1 MRDRTQF
8 CTKSPC
14 RRCKKQKQLLWV
26 LVNAIGGAILS
37 MSATIIP
44 LKIYFPKRGYQIG
57 VAAKSLQH
65 LRDTLQAKMG
75 LSNTFKLTLDD
86 GTIVCDPEYFKLL
99 ERQTKLNVIETSK
112 TTTNG
117 E

>member
-1 MRDRTQF
+1 MI
-8 CTKSPC
+8 KSAC
-14 RRCKKQKQLLWV
+14 KKCKKQKQLLWF
-26 LVNAIGGAILS
+26 LVIVGVVFVMA
-37 MSATIIP
+37 ATIIP
-44 LKIYFPKRGYQIG
+44 LKIYFPKRGFQIG

-75 LSNTFKLTLDD
+75 LSSSFKLTLDD

-99 ERQTKLNVIETSK
+99 ERQTKLNVIEASLLSKK
-112 TTTNG
+112 TTANG

>member
-1 MRDRTQF
+1 
-8 CTKSPC
+8 
-14 RRCKKQKQLLWV
+14 
-26 LVNAIGGAILS
+26 
-37 MSATIIP
+37 MSGTGTVIP
-44 LKIYFPKRGYQIG
+44 LKIYFPTRGFQIG

-75 LSNTFKLTLDD
+75 LSNKFKLTLDD

-99 ERQTKLNVIETSK
+99 ERQTKLNVIEGSSLSK

-117 E
+117 EC

>member
-1 MRDRTQF
+1 
-8 CTKSPC
+8 
-14 RRCKKQKQLLWV
+14 
-26 LVNAIGGAILS
+26 
-37 MSATIIP
+37 MSGTGTIIP
-44 LKIYFPKRGYQIG
+44 LKIFFPARGYQIG

-75 LSNTFKLTLDD
+75 LSNKFKLTLDD

-99 ERQTKLNVIETSK
+99 ERQTKLNVIESSPVSK

-117 E
+117 EYFFVIKLTIFFAKD

>member
-1 MRDRTQF
+1 
-8 CTKSPC
+8 
-14 RRCKKQKQLLWV
+14 
-26 LVNAIGGAILS
+26 

-44 LKIYFPKRGYQIG
+44 LKIYFPKRGFQIG

-65 LRDTLQAKMG
+65 LRDTLQTKMG

-99 ERQTKLNVIETSK
+99 EHQTKLNVIEVSSK
-112 TTTNG
+112 TTSNG
-117 E
+117 ERNVCKFFVTKN